1 MEALAN
7 KKMNIVSS
15 FNLSSDD
22 VATIS
27 LLYSPLIGSEAT
39 NLYLT
44 IQSLLERNNLK
55 SETYTHEEI
64 YTLLS
69 LTEKKFLKAR
79 YQLEGIGLL
88 TTYMDEEQNYLYV
101 ISSPFLNV
109 CPNLSDFNS
118 KRLISSKVVK
128 LGNYFNSH
136 S

>member
-79 YQLEGIGLL
+79 YALIKEALEKHIGELK
-88 TTYMDEEQNYLYV
+88 NK
-101 ISSPFLNV
+101 F
-109 CPNLSDFNS
+109 
-118 KRLISSKVVK
+118 
-128 LGNYFNSH
+128 
-136 S
+136 

>member
-44 IQSLLERNNLK
+44 IQSLLARNNLK

-69 LTEKKFLKAR
+69 LT
-79 YQLEGIGLL
+79 
-88 TTYMDEEQNYLYV
+88 
-101 ISSPFLNV
+101 
-109 CPNLSDFNS
+109 
-118 KRLISSKVVK
+118 
-128 LGNYFNSH
+128 
-136 S
+136 

>member
-44 IQSLLERNNLK
+44 IQ
-55 SETYTHEEI
+55 I
-64 YTLLS
+64 
-69 LTEKKFLKAR
+69 
-79 YQLEGIGLL
+79 
-88 TTYMDEEQNYLYV
+88 
-101 ISSPFLNV
+101 
-109 CPNLSDFNS
+109 
-118 KRLISSKVVK
+118 
-128 LGNYFNSH
+128 
-136 S
+136 